1 MRLEGKVALVT
12 GGGTGIGAAIARCFG
27 AEGAGVVV
35 MGRRREPIA
44 QVAGAIGGVALV
56 GNAADTGD
64 ARRAV
69 ATAVE
74 RLGGLDVLVA
84 NAAGE
89 GGGALLDA
97 DEETWRAGLEASLA
111 TCVVI
116 VREAL
121 PALIE
126 RGGSSIVVVASIAG
140 LVAGPEMA
148 AYTTAKAALLGL
160 TRSLAVDYG
169 PRGVRVNALCPGWVR
184 TPMAEDEIDDLGARR
199 GISREEAFGLATSQ
213 IPLRR
218 PAEPEEIAA
227 ACLFLASSEA
237 SFVTGSVLVADGGST
252 AVDVSTLAFA
262 RA

>member
-12 GGGTGIGAAIARCFG
+12 GGGTGIGAAIARRFA

-44 QVAGAIGGVALV
+44 QVAGAIGGVPLV

-97 DEETWRAGLEASLA
+97 DEETWRAGLEASLS

-126 RGGSSIVVVASIAG
+126 RGGGSIVVVASIAG

>member
-12 GGGTGIGAAIARCFG
+12 GGGTGIGAAIARRFA

-35 MGRRREPIA
+35 MGRRAEPIA

-56 GNAADTGD
+56 GNAADAGD

-97 DEETWRAGLEASLA
+97 DEETWRAGLEASLS

-126 RGGSSIVVVASIAG
+126 RGGGSIVVVASIAG

-184 TPMAEDEIDDLGARR
+184 TPMAEDEIDDLGASR

>member
-1 MRLEGKVALVT
+1 MRLEAKVALVT
-12 GGGTGIGAAIARCFG
+12 GGGTGIGAAVARRFA

-35 MGRRREPIA
+35 MGRRPEPIA

-64 ARRAV
+64 ARKAV

-97 DEETWRAGLEASLA
+97 DEGTWRAGLQANLE

-126 RGGSSIVVVASIAG
+126 RGGGSIVVVASIAG

-169 PRGVRVNALCPGWVR
+169 PGGVRVNALCPGWVR